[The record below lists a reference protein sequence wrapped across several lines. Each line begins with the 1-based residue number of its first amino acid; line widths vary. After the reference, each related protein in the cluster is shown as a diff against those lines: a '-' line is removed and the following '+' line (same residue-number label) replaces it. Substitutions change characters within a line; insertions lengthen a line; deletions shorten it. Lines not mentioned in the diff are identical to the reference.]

1 MLIYIKKP
9 MNMLYGGSNSIVCGT
24 NFEDAGIICE
34 LDWRPKESDILSTLV
49 TCKGRRHFT

>member
-1 MLIYIKKP
+1 